1 MNLETS
7 LAIVMSA
14 IAVISTIAGPIITS
28 AITCYHDSKQYRKRF
43 LDEHKHEAIER
54 YLRTIGR
61 FAFGEHYDDQ
71 RDLGEAMSEI
81 FMYSPEELWPD
92 IQKINKDIVTLLE
105 IKLYNDRKPLV
116 TNLQNSYLELCKK
129 FAPYRR
135 SDEEHKRNRTGK
147 NNK

>member
-14 IAVISTIAGPIITS
+14 IAVISTVAGPIITS

-71 RDLGEAMSEI
+71 KDLGEAMSEI

-135 SDEEHKRNRTGK
+135 SDKKHERNV
-147 NNK
+147 

>member
-14 IAVISTIAGPIITS
+14 IAVISTVAGPIITS

-116 TNLQNSYLELCKK
+116 KNLQNSYLELCKK

-135 SDEEHKRNRTGK
+135 SDKKHKRNV
-147 NNK
+147 